1 MTMSDASLAGV
12 RVKIDRAKKHL
23 AEFDAQVRPIETAC
37 REAIV
42 WERDERKSQHVFRID
57 RVPTLAPD
65 MSAII
70 GDAIHN
76 LRVSLDYLAWQ
87 LVKATGGSPRTGP
100 RGTAFPI
107 STVPRIA
114 DGKNGDL
121 PQIDP
126 GVPDEVRKILDKI
139 QPYKRTKPAL
149 HELAILSGLDNRDKH
164 HELLIAVIGNEAAG
178 GFLRGAEL
186 INFHTGPYHDGD
198 EVARFTYPTLDPNN
212 KISVTFM
219 FTVRFD
225 EPAAAASGRMLGASR
240 VVRNSLR
247 YIESVVIP
255 HFAGF
260 F

>member
-1 MTMSDASLAGV
+1 MSDASLSGV

-23 AEFDAQVRPIETAC
+23 AEFDAQVRLIEAAC

-57 RVPTLAPD
+57 HVPTLAPD

-70 GDAIHN
+70 GDAVHN

-107 STVPRIA
+107 LTVPRTA
-114 DGKNGDL
+114 DGKNKNL

-126 GVPDEVRKILDKI
+126 GVPDKVRKILDEI
-139 QPYKRTKPAL
+139 QPYTRTKPAF

-186 INFHTGPYHDGD
+186 INFHTGPYNDGD
-198 EVARFTYPTLDPNN
+198 EVARFTYPTLDPDNR
-212 KISVTFM
+212 IGVTFM

-225 EPAAAASGRMLGASR
+225 EPAAAAWGKVLGASR
-240 VVRNSLR
+240 VVRNSLS

-255 HFAGF
+255 HFAGLF
-260 F
+260 